1 MAIQP
6 PYQIFVD
13 FCTLVTSK
21 TQPDVKTMHP
31 SVPTSLNHKKWIYDL
46 NDVHELL
53 QEFDSKNLHEEILLK
68 HNSVRTNEGDNI
80 LSSGL
85 KILNILNLYMYIMLD
100 DFE

>member
-1 MAIQP
+1 
-6 PYQIFVD
+6 
-13 FCTLVTSK
+13 
-21 TQPDVKTMHP
+21 MHP

-53 QEFDSKNLHEEILLK
+53 QEFDNKNLHEEILLK

-85 KILNILNLYMYIMLD
+85 KIFNILNLYMYIMLD

>member
-1 MAIQP
+1 
-6 PYQIFVD
+6 
-13 FCTLVTSK
+13 
-21 TQPDVKTMHP
+21 MHP

-53 QEFDSKNLHEEILLK
+53 QEFDNKNLHEEILLK

-85 KILNILNLYMYIMLD
+85 KILDILNLYMYIMLD

>member
-1 MAIQP
+1 
-6 PYQIFVD
+6 
-13 FCTLVTSK
+13 
-21 TQPDVKTMHP
+21 MHP

-46 NDVHELL
+46 KDVRELL
-53 QEFDSKNLHEEILLK
+53 QEFDNKNLHEEILLK
-68 HNSVRTNEGDNI
+68 HNSVRTNEGDKI